1 MKIVHIGKYYW
12 PYSRGIETYLKL
24 LCERLIEAAD
34 IEVIVANNSAK
45 TVHEEINGVRITR
58 LGRLFELAAT
68 SFCFSLPFVLRKK
81 KPDIVHIHLPNPWAE
96 LCYFLAGCP
105 GKLVVS
111 FHSDIIKQKFL
122 LKLHNPL
129 HKAFLNKAEKIIVAT
144 PAHAEFSPVLSK
156 LPKNKIE
163 VVHYGIDVK
172 KSQTFDQKTLNEI
185 IKKTGKPLVLF
196 VGSLVYYKGL
206 EILLQAAKLLNKK
219 SPSPPF
225 PEEVGMKFKGKF
237 QPTKIVDC
245 NPHFLLIGNG
255 PLENKLKKMV
265 KELEINNRVHFFGN
279 VDDETLRAAYHACD
293 IFCLP
298 STYRSEAFGIVQLE
312 AFAAGKPVISTNLKS
327 GVPYVNLDEKTGL
340 IVPPGDSKKLAEA
353 ITTLLESEEKR
364 QNFGNAALKRV
375 TNEFSA
381 DKMAAE
387 TLKVYNN
394 LSI

>member
-24 LCERLIEAAD
+24 LCERLIEAVD
-34 IEVIVANNSAK
+34 VEVIVTNDSVK
-45 TVHEEINGVRITR
+45 SVYEEINGVRVTR
-58 LGRLFELAAT
+58 LGRLFELFST

-96 LCYFLAGCP
+96 LSYFLAGCP

-129 HKAFLNKAEKIIVAT
+129 HKAFLKKAEKIIVAT
-144 PAHAEFSPVLSK
+144 PAHAKFSPVLSV

-172 KSQTFDQKTLNEI
+172 KSRTFDQKIVDEI
-185 IKKTGKPLVLF
+185 IKKTGKPLILF
-196 VGSLVYYKGL
+196 VGCLVYYKGL
-206 EILLQAAKLLNKK
+206 EILLQAAK
-219 SPSPPF
+219 
-225 PEEVGMKFKGKF
+225 MGKF
-237 QPTKIVDC
+237 QTTQIVDC

-255 PLENKLKKMV
+255 PLENKLKTMA
-265 KELEINNRVHFFGN
+265 KELGLNNHVHFFGN

-312 AFAAGKPVISTNLKS
+312 AFAAEKPVISTNLKS
-327 GVPYVNLDEKTGL
+327 GVPYVNLDGKTGL
-340 IVPPGDSKKLAEA
+340 IVPPNNPKKMAEA
-353 ITTLLESEEKR
+353 ITTLLNSAEKR
-364 QNFGNAALKRV
+364 QKFGNNALKRV
-375 TNEFSA
+375 SIEFSA

-387 TLKVYNN
+387 TLKIYKN

>member
-24 LCERLIEAAD
+24 LCERLIEAVD
-34 IEVIVANNSAK
+34 LEVIVANDSTK
-45 TVHEEINGVRITR
+45 TVHEEINGVRLTR

-96 LCYFLAGCP
+96 LSYFLAGCP

-129 HKAFLNKAEKIIVAT
+129 HKAFLKKAEKIIVAT

-156 LPKNKIE
+156 LPKDKIE
-163 VVHYGIDVK
+163 VVHYGIDLK
-172 KSQTFDQKTLNEI
+172 KSRTFDQKIVDEI

-206 EILLQAAKLLNKK
+206 EILLKAVKILN
-219 SPSPPF
+219 PSLPL
-225 PEEVGMKFKGKF
+225 EKGGF
-237 QPTKIVDC
+237 QTTAERPLPSFVDC
-245 NPHFLLIGNG
+245 NSHFLLIGNG
-255 PLENKLKKMV
+255 PLENKLKAMTR
-265 KELEINNRVHFFGN
+265 ELGINNHVHFFGN

-298 STYRSEAFGIVQLE
+298 STFRSEAFGIVQLE
-312 AFAAGKPVISTNLKS
+312 AFAAVKPVISTNLKS
-327 GVPYVNLDEKTGL
+327 GVPYVNLDRKTGL
-340 IVPPGDSKKLAEA
+340 IVPPDDPENLAEA
-353 ITTLLESEEKR
+353 IATLLNSPEKR
-364 QNFGNAALKRV
+364 QEFGENALKRV
-375 TNEFSA
+375 VNEFSA

-387 TLKVYNN
+387 TLKIYKN

>member
-24 LCERLIEAAD
+24 LCERLIEAVD
-34 IEVIVANNSAK
+34 IEVIVANNSVK
-45 TVHEEINGVRITR
+45 TVHEEINGVRVTR
-58 LGRLFELAAT
+58 LGRLFELFST

-81 KPDIVHIHLPNPWAE
+81 KPDIVHVHLPNPWAE
-96 LCYFLAGCP
+96 LSYFIAGCP

-144 PAHAEFSPVLSK
+144 PAHSEFSPVLSK

-172 KSQTFDQKTLNEI
+172 KSQTFNKKIADKI
-185 IKKTGKPLVLF
+185 IDKIGKPIVLF

-206 EILLQAAKLLNKK
+206 EILLQAAK
-219 SPSPPF
+219 
-225 PEEVGMKFKGKF
+225 
-237 QPTKIVDC
+237 IVDC
-245 NPHFLLIGNG
+245 NPQFLLIGTG
-255 PLENKLKKMV
+255 PLENKLKSMA
-265 KELEINNRVHFFGN
+265 KELEIESSVHFFGE

-312 AFAAGKPVISTNLKS
+312 AFAAEKPVISTNLKS
-327 GVPYVNLDEKTGL
+327 GVPYVNLDEKTGI
-340 IVPPGDSKKLAEA
+340 IVPPGDAKRLAEA
-353 ITTLLESEEKR
+353 ITKLLNSEEKR
-364 QNFGNAALKRV
+364 KEFGKAAFKRV
-375 TNEFSA
+375 SSEFSA
-381 DKMAAE
+381 DKMASE